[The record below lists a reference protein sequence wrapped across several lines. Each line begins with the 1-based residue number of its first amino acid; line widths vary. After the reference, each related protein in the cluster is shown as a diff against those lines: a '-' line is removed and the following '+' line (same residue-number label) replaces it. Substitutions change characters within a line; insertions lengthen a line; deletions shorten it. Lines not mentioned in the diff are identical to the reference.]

1 MRLAHPTRRQ
11 FGDTDYPKT
20 PGRSARGH
28 SLRDAKVRELALQAQ
43 DALWYINPKEVPD
56 LDPEVAESYEEMA
69 ERGAKQRGEGRL
81 P

>member
-1 MRLAHPTRRQ
+1 MTSKPTKPSQ
-11 FGDTDYPKT
+11 DT
-20 PGRSARGH
+20 RAEEA
-28 SLRDAKVRELALQAQ
+28 RDARVEAGA
-43 DALWYINPKEVPD
+43 DEGAFPKEVPD